1 MARTRYIVTK
11 DGDLVEDTGPR
22 NRVPNRVP
30 GTPMRAF
37 ARPIEMYSVAPNS
50 PGEAR
55 QLREAGV
62 ELTPDTLVP
71 IAHTRQEKM
80 KILEVTGC
88 EERN

>member
-1 MARTRYIVTK
+1 MTRFIVTK

-22 NRVPNRVP
+22 NRVPEGVP

-37 ARPIEMYSVAPNS
+37 HTPIEMYSVAPNS
-50 PGEAR
+50 PGEVR
-55 QLREAGV
+55 ELRKAGV

-80 KILEVTGC
+80 RILALSGC